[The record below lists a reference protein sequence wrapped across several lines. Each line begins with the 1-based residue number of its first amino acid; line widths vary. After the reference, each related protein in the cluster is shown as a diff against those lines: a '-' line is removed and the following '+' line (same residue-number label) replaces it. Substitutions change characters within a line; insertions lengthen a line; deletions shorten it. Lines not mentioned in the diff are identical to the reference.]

1 MLSELTFHPPGVQC
15 KSMIPRHLR
24 ALFWDVNVDT
34 FIPTSYPDYTIARI
48 LELGDENAVK
58 WMKETFSEAD
68 IKRVIATERRLSRK
82 SANFWA
88 LIYGIARDNV
98 AALRL
103 PR

>member
-1 MLSELTFHPPGVQC
+1 
-15 KSMIPRHLR
+15 MIPQHLYP
-24 ALFWDVNVDT
+24 LFWDVNLDN
-34 FIPTSYPDYTIARI
+34 FDPTAYPDYAIARV

-88 LIYGIARDNV
+88 LVYGIAPNDV
-98 AALRL
+98 AALR
-103 PR
+103 PAR